1 MTTFDERESA
11 FENRFAHDAETRFR
25 ILARRDKLVGLWAA
39 ARLGKAGEDADAY
52 AKQVILSD
60 LEKPGDD
67 DIIAKLLADLAGH
80 GIDEA
85 AIRAE
90 LAAKLAE
97 AEAQIAGAA

>member
-1 MTTFDERESA
+1 MSTFDERESA

-39 ARLGKAGEDADAY
+39 AKLGKAGDDADAY

-67 DIIAKLLADLAGH
+67 DIVAKLLADLQPLGV
-80 GIDEA
+80 DEA

-90 LAAKLAE
+90 LATQLVE

>member
-1 MTTFDERESA
+1 MSTFDERESA

-39 ARLGKAGEDADAY
+39 AKLGKAGDDADAY

-67 DIIAKLLADLAGH
+67 DIIAKLVADLGVDSEV
-80 GIDEA
+80 IK
-85 AIRAE
+85 AE
-90 LAAKLAE
+90 LASQLLI
-97 AEAQIAGAA
+97 AEAQISGAA